1 MKENYSW
8 SDMANFMT
16 DCGIPHE
23 LMSKLADVQMSIL
36 MKRPIFNIFKFDD
49 YLHDIYG
56 DYEGAGK
63 SMADIFSEIFGEKM
77 EEAKF
82 YFGISI

>member
-23 LMSKLADVQMSIL
+23 LMPKLADVQMSIL

-49 YLHDIYG
+49 YLHYKYG
-56 DYEGAGK
+56 NYESEGK
-63 SMADIFSEIFGEKM
+63 SMKDFFEKIFGDKIEQ
-77 EEAKF
+77 AKF
-82 YFGISI
+82 YFGITV